1 MWCILVLKKCPRRQ
15 KHGSDKRVRSETP
28 PDTGGEFLLFHL
40 WIGRI
45 EEVLVCLCMSSVGLQ
60 ANVAKLDSAIAIYAD
75 KLELRVGGFSDK
87 LLKLVSRLFKELR

>member
-1 MWCILVLKKCPRRQ
+1 LDLKGLRNYGPTVHVIC
-15 KHGSDKRVRSETP
+15 
-28 PDTGGEFLLFHL
+28 
-40 WIGRI
+40 
-45 EEVLVCLCMSSVGLQ
+45 GLQ